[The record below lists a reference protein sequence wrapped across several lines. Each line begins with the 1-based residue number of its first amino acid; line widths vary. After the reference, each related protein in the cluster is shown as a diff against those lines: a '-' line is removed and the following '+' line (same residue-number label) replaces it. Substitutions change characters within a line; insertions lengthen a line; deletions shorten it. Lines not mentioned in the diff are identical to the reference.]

1 MGQRLRC
8 EGSVTNLLKELGL
21 VALETITFAA
31 FVSAWMLLYYLFD
44 VYLTR

>member
-1 MGQRLRC
+1 MI
-8 EGSVTNLLKELGL
+8 NALKELGL
-21 VALETITFAA
+21 VALETITFGA